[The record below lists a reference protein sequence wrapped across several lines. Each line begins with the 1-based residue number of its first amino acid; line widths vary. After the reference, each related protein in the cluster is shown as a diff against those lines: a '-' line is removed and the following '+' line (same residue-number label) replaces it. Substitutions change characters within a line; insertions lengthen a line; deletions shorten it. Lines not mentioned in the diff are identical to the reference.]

1 MINRL
6 RRQFIM
12 IAMLSVTLVVLLT
25 AVSIN
30 VFNYLSTDK
39 SLSATLQM
47 IEENQG
53 MIPQFPGGKPG
64 KPPRGQF
71 TPETPYSTRY
81 FVLYYSA
88 DGTLDRADM
97 RHIAAVTEEDADRFL
112 SVALSRGE
120 GMGYT
125 GDYKYYVT
133 RTGENRYLAIFLD
146 CQKELHSIRTFALIS
161 LLVAAICVALVYI
174 LIWLFSKKAIEPTV
188 KSVEKQKRFITD
200 ASHELKTPLTVI
212 ATSLKV
218 LEMEVGRQK
227 WIDKAQ
233 AQTEHMTRLVN
244 DLVTL
249 ARLDEEKP
257 PLRFVR
263 FDISGVVAETA
274 ESFRDFAAAKG
285 HPLEI
290 DVAPGL
296 SCRGDEYAIRQ
307 LVSVLLDNAVKYAD
321 NGGSI
326 RFRLEAAPKGAVLRV
341 SNPCAGLDTTELD
354 KLFDRFYRPDRSR
367 SKQTGGFGVGLSIA
381 RSIVEA
387 HHGSIRAECPED
399 GIIQFVVA
407 LRG

>member
-6 RRQFIM
+6 RRKFIM
-12 IAMLSVTLVVLLT
+12 IAMLSVTLVVLLMT
-25 AVSIN
+25 ASIN
-30 VFNYLSTDK
+30 VFNYLSTDQT
-39 SLSATLQM
+39 LSNTLQM
-47 IEENQG
+47 IYENQG
-53 MIPQFPGGKPG
+53 MIPQFPGGRPE

-81 FVLYYSA
+81 FVLYYA
-88 DGTLDRADM
+88 GDGDLDRTDM
-97 RHIAAVTEEDADRFL
+97 RHIAAVKEEDTDRFL
-112 SVALSRGE
+112 SIALSRGE

-125 GDYKYYVT
+125 GNYKYYVT
-133 RTGENRYLAIFLD
+133 CVGEDRYMAIFLD
-146 CQKELHSIRTFALIS
+146 CQRELHSIRTFALIS
-161 LLVAAICVALVYI
+161 LLVAAICVVLVYI

-218 LEMEVGRQK
+218 LEMEVGPQK

-244 DLVTL
+244 DMVTL

-274 ESFRDFAAAKG
+274 DSFQDFAAAKG
-285 HPLEI
+285 HTLEI

-296 SCRGDEYAIRQ
+296 SSRGDEYAIRQ
-307 LVSVLLDNAVKYAD
+307 LVSILLDNAVKYAD
-321 NGGSI
+321 SGGGI
-326 RFRLEAAPKGAVLRV
+326 RLRLEGGKKSVVLST
-341 SNPCAGLDTTELD
+341 SNPCAGLDTTQLD

-381 RSIVEA
+381 PSIVEA
-387 HHGSIRAECPED
+387 HHGSLRAECPEE
-399 GIIQFVVA
+399 GVIQFVVV
-407 LRG
+407 LHE

>member
-39 SLSATLQM
+39 SLSGTLQM

-64 KPPRGQF
+64 KPPRDQF
-71 TPETPYSTRY
+71 NPETPYSTRY

-97 RHIAAVTEEDADRFL
+97 RHIAAVTEEDANRFL
-112 SVALSRGE
+112 SVALDRGE

-133 RTGENRYLAIFLD
+133 RTGDGRYLAIFLD
-146 CQKELHSIRTFALIS
+146 CQRELHSIRTFALIS
-161 LLVAAICVALVYI
+161 LLVAAISVALVYV

-257 PLRFVR
+257 PLRLVR

-274 ESFRDFAAAKG
+274 ESFRDFASAEG

-290 DVAPGL
+290 DAAPGL

-307 LVSVLLDNAVKYAD
+307 LVSILLDNAVKYAD
-321 NGGSI
+321 SGGGI
-326 RFRLEAAPKGAVLRV
+326 RLRLEASSKGVVLRV

-381 RSIVEA
+381 QSIVEA

-399 GIIQFVVA
+399 GTIQFTVV